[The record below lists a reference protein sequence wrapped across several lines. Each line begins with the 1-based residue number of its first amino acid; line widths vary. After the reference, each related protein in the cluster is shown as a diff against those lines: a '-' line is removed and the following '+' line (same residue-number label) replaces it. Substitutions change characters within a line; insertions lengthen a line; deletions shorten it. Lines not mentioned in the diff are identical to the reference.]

1 MEGSPRSRISLHPQD
16 REIVYK
22 IVKYFDKDKA
32 YRRPIMDVQYIGPG
46 DIWTQRLKGVNGSG
60 RTLTSPEKYI
70 WQRGD
75 DARIAMKESIGDQS
89 TKLSASLHKALEQLE
104 DPPYLAEDDEVS
116 RASFCTG
123 NSMNEC
129 HGPLVMASTYGHVDC
144 TRYLVEVL
152 NADIEEQGIVFF
164 RGKYMEGMRPLWCAV
179 KSGNIVLVKYLLF
192 KGAQVNIIHELC
204 STPIN
209 AACQLGCPAITK
221 VLVERGADIEIT
233 DRLGGF
239 CMMTAAIRGHIQ
251 VVRYLISIGADVNK
265 KNYEGETTLYKCA
278 ELGHLELVKMLL
290 DNHAN
295 MDADSSGITPLL
307 AAASGGHIQV
317 VEYLFGQMALTAE
330 DGINVYQ
337 VLGAAHFDKKRDIDS
352 AMKYWRLAMRERVAN
367 GPSNRLETESFPAF
381 LSYKEVETEEELE
394 EIKDNIEELDVQ
406 SLLVKARVLGLE
418 HNDTSF
424 HLHMLGTEYSKDG
437 AFSLSIELWMHTL
450 NMTDKRLK
458 ALDPKRITRH
468 TYEERSTYGNAL
480 GNSRVQKLAR
490 LKPRDIKGRT
500 LLHMAC
506 SKGFSLEGLFF
517 EVHGF
522 PNLDVVNSLIEN
534 GADPNVKD
542 HGGNTPLHS
551 LAKRGK
557 SSKEIIDTL
566 LSAGTHFDT
575 MNGKGKSF
583 ASIMADLGQ
592 DISDL
597 VDPML
602 HISLQCLAANCVRKH
617 RIPYKDSLSPVLS
630 QFVDRH

>member
-1 MEGSPRSRISLHPQD
+1 MAADDSLPQAMVFAYSGIEVAKHNELVIGGHCLDGAVELGVEGS
-16 REIVYK
+16 
-22 IVKYFDKDKA
+22 F
-32 YRRPIMDVQYIGPG
+32 
-46 DIWTQRLKGVNGSG
+46 
-60 RTLTSPEKYI
+60 
-70 WQRGD
+70 
-75 DARIAMKESIGDQS
+75 SILGNNR
-89 TKLSASLHKALEQLE
+89 
-104 DPPYLAEDDEVS
+104 S
-116 RASFCTG
+116 RASFCTE

-129 HGPLVMASTYGHVDC
+129 HAPLVMASTYGHVNC

-152 NADIEEQGIVFF
+152 NADIEEHGI
-164 RGKYMEGMRPLWCAV
+164 
-179 KSGNIVLVKYLLF
+179 
-192 KGAQVNIIHELC
+192 GAQVNIIHELC

-209 AACQLGCPAITK
+209 AACQLGYPAITK
-221 VLVERGADIEIT
+221 VLVEHGADIEIT

-239 CMMTAAIRGHIQ
+239 CMMTAAIHGHIQ
-251 VVRYLISIGADVNK
+251 LVRYLISIGADVNK
-265 KNYEGETTLYKCA
+265 KNHEGKTTVYKCA
-278 ELGHLELVKMLL
+278 ELGHLELVQMLI

-307 AAASGGHIQV
+307 AAASGGHIKV
-317 VEYLFGQMALTAE
+317 VEYLFGQMALTTE
-330 DGINVYQ
+330 DRINVYQ
-337 VLGAAHFDKKRDIDS
+337 VLGAAHFDKSRDIDS

-367 GPSNRLETESFPAF
+367 GPSNRKETESFPAF

-424 HLHMLGTEYSKDG
+424 HLHMLGTEYSMDR

-450 NMTDKRLK
+450 NMTDKKLK
-458 ALDPKRITRH
+458 ALDPKRMYFLRSLTEVFSDLID
-468 TYEERSTYGNAL
+468 YELSGNEDLIPLSWHFESFLRLFDMCIGQVEAAISPQNEMSSSYSAHAIHMKSALPMAMHLTFLLTKAKPVLEADEVQL
-480 GNSRVQKLAR
+480 GNSRVQRLAR

-506 SKGFSLEGLFF
+506 SKGFSLDGLFF
-517 EVHGF
+517 EVDGF
-522 PNLDVVNSLIEN
+522 PNLDVINSLIEN

-551 LAKRGK
+551 LAKSGN

-575 MNGKGKSF
+575 LNGKGKSF
-583 ASIMADLGQ
+583 ASIMADLGK
-592 DISDL
+592 DITDF

-602 HISLQCLAANCVRKH
+602 HSSLQCLAANCVRKH
-617 RIPYKDSLSPVLS
+617 RIPYKDTLSPVLS
-630 QFVDRH
+630 QFVDSH